1 VFALRENLSQTW
13 ISYLIMSNVPKQLA
27 SSLWNVLLAFLDLV
41 GRHVALLGAAAR
53 YLPCLPRQF
62 PRVLQYCFEMGYRT
76 FPIVA
81 ILSFFIGAVL
91 ALQTGFAL
99 TQVGA
104 ESFIGSI
111 VGLSI
116 CRELAPVMTAFLL
129 SGRVGSATTAELAS
143 MQVYQEID
151 ALKTMNI
158 SPEKILVMPRL
169 VAVFLIMP
177 PLTILSIVIGWFGGM
192 VVSQYVDFISLS
204 PTIYWRGMLDLMGPD
219 DVTDGLIKGQIFGFF
234 VILIACVQ
242 GLNTRGGPREIGFS
256 VTRSVVYSMIFI
268 LFSDYFITKALI

>member
-1 VFALRENLSQTW
+1 MIARAKA
-13 ISYLIMSNVPKQLA
+13 YLDEVGYHV
-27 SSLWNVLLAFLDLV
+27 VLLAT
-41 GRHVALLGAAAR
+41 AAR
-53 YLPCLPRQF
+53 FLPSVPRQIN
-62 PRVLQYCFEMGYRT
+62 RVVLYCFEMGYKT

-99 TQVGA
+99 EQVGA

-111 VGLSI
+111 VGLSL

-143 MQVYQEID
+143 MKVYQEVD

-177 PLTILSIVIGWFGGM
+177 PLTTFSIFIGWFGGM
-192 VVSQYVDFISLS
+192 VVAKYVDFISLS
-204 PTIYWRGMLDLMGPD
+204 PTIYWRGMLDFMTPG

-234 VILIACVQ
+234 VILIACAQ
-242 GLNTRGGPREIGFS
+242 GLNTSGGPREIGFS
-256 VTRSVVYSMIFI
+256 VTRSVVLSMIFI
-268 LFSDYFITKALI
+268 LFTDYFITKALL

>member
-1 VFALRENLSQTW
+1 MVNRLKG
-13 ISYLIMSNVPKQLA
+13 YLGDLGYHV
-27 SSLWNVLLAFLDLV
+27 VLL
-41 GRHVALLGAAAR
+41 GTALR
-53 YLPCLPRQF
+53 YLPSLPRQLN
-62 PRVLQYCFEMGYRT
+62 RVLLYCFEMGYKT

-99 TQVGA
+99 QQVGA
-104 ESFIGSI
+104 QSFIGSI
-111 VGLSI
+111 VGLSL

-143 MQVYQEID
+143 MKVYQEID
-151 ALKTMNI
+151 ALQTMNI

-169 VAVFLIMP
+169 VAAFIITP
-177 PLTILSIVIGWFGGM
+177 PLTMFSIFIGWFGGM
-192 VVSQYVDFISLS
+192 VVAKYVNFISLS
-204 PTIYWRGMLDLMGPD
+204 PTIYWRGMLDFMTQE

-234 VILIACVQ
+234 VILIACAQ

-256 VTRSVVYSMIFI
+256 VTRSVVVSMIFI
-268 LFSDYFITKALI
+268 LFTDYFITQALL